1 LRKTFPESV
10 YNPITLTGAAIALV
24 SFGLILFI
32 MLLEALSPSQKPY
45 MGVIVFVILP
55 VFLILGLILI
65 AFGMLRRSRR
75 LRAGKDI
82 VFKFPQIDFNDKKN
96 RTAFSVFFVGTIL
109 LLFFSAFGS
118 YKAYEYTDSDEFC
131 GELCHKIMDPE
142 FTAYQVSPHAKV
154 DCVECHIGPGAGWFV
169 RYKLSGAYQV
179 YATLFNK
186 YPRPIPTPISNL
198 RPAKETCEQCH
209 WPQFFY
215 SRKEVNNTYYLSDET
230 NSRFSLNMLLKIGGG
245 SEETGITSG
254 IHYWHMDIVNK
265 ITYIAS
271 DSSRQTIPWV
281 RTESKDG
288 NVTVYK
294 SRNFHFKN
302 DTVPNSFVRTMDC
315 IDCHNRPTHIY
326 HNPYDAVN
334 KMMSIG
340 NIDTALS
347 NIKSVSVDALENS
360 YTTKNAGLDSIKII
374 IKYYYKTKYPDIF
387 AGNSKAI
394 EKSISI
400 IQNIYDKNYFPE
412 MKVNWKGYPDNIG
425 HMYFP
430 GCFRCHDGNHYSTNG
445 KVIRKDCNTCH
456 LIISERDIKGKA
468 ESSLNGIQFEHPI
481 DLGSPI
487 DEVTCTDCHQE

>member
-1 LRKTFPESV
+1 LKKIFPESV
-10 YNPITLTGAAIALV
+10 YNPITFTGAAIALV
-24 SFGLILFI
+24 SFGLILFL
-32 MLLEALSPSQKPY
+32 MLLEALSTSQKPY
-45 MGVIVFVILP
+45 MGIIVYVILP
-55 VFLILGLILI
+55 AFLIVGLILI
-65 AFGMLRRSRR
+65 AVGMIRRSRR
-75 LRAGKDI
+75 LKSGKDKE
-82 VFKFPQIDFNDKKN
+82 FKFPKIDFNDKKN

-118 YKAYEYTDSDEFC
+118 FKAYEYTDSDEFC
-131 GELCHKIMDPE
+131 GKLCHSVMDPE
-142 FTAYQVSPHAKV
+142 FTAYQVSPHARV
-154 DCVECHIGPGAGWFV
+154 GCVKCHIGPGAGWFV

-179 YATLFNK
+179 YATIFNK

-215 SRKEVNNTYYLSDET
+215 SRKEVKNTHYLSDESNT
-230 NSRFSLNMLLKIGGG
+230 SFSLNMLLKIGGG

-281 RTESKDG
+281 RSESKDG

-294 SRNFHFKN
+294 SKDFHFKN
-302 DTVPNSFVRTMDC
+302 DTVPNGFVRTMDC

-334 KMMSIG
+334 KMMAIG

-347 NIKSVSVDALENS
+347 YIKSVSVEALEKT
-360 YTTKNAGLDSIKII
+360 YTTKNVGLDSIKIFI
-374 IKYYYKTKYPDIF
+374 ENFYKTRHPEIF
-387 AGNSKAI
+387 KNKSNSI
-394 EKSISI
+394 EKSIAALK
-400 IQNIYDKNYFPE
+400 NIYEKNYFPG
-412 MKVNWKGYPDNIG
+412 MKVNWKEYPDNIG

-430 GCFRCHDGNHYSTNG
+430 GCFRCHDGNHFSEDG
-445 KVIRKDCNTCH
+445 KVIPKDCNTCH
-456 LIISERDIKGKA
+456 LILSETNIEGKK
-468 ESSLNGIQFEHPI
+468 ETSLQGIQFEHPV

>member
-1 LRKTFPESV
+1 MKKTFPESV
-10 YNPITLTGAAIALV
+10 YNPITLTGAAITLV
-24 SFGLILFI
+24 SFGLILFL

-65 AFGMLRRSRR
+65 AVGMLRRSRR
-75 LRAGKDI
+75 LKSGKAA
-82 VFKFPQIDFNDKKN
+82 VFKFPQIDFNDSRN
-96 RTAFSVFFVGTIL
+96 RAAFSVFFVGTIL

-118 YKAYEYTDSDEFC
+118 FKAYEYTDSDEFC
-131 GELCHKIMDPE
+131 GKLCHKVMDPE
-142 FTAYQVSPHAKV
+142 FTAYQVSPHARV

-186 YPRPIPTPISNL
+186 YPKPIPTPISNL

-215 SRKEVNNTYYLSDET
+215 SRKEVNNKYYLSDESNT
-230 NSRFSLNMLLKIGGG
+230 SFSLKLLLKIGGG

-281 RTESKDG
+281 RTESKNG
-288 NVTVYK
+288 KVTVYK
-294 SRNFHFKN
+294 SKNFHFID
-302 DTVPNSFVRTMDC
+302 DTVPNGFLRTMDC

-326 HNPYDAVN
+326 HNPYTSVD

-340 NIDTALS
+340 NIDTTLS
-347 NIKSVSVDALENS
+347 YIKSVSVDALEKTYS
-360 YTTKNAGLDSIKII
+360 TKDIGLDSIKIFI
-374 IKYYYKTKYPDIF
+374 ENFYKTKYPEIF
-387 AGNSKAI
+387 ADNYEAI
-394 EKSISI
+394 GESIST
-400 IQNIYDKNYFPE
+400 IQDIYEENYFPE
-412 MKVNWKGYPDNIG
+412 MRVNWKEYPDNIG
-425 HMYFP
+425 HIYFP
-430 GCFRCHDGNHYSTNG
+430 GCFRCHDGNHISADG
-445 KVIRKDCNTCH
+445 KIIPKDCNTCH
-456 LIISERDIKGKA
+456 LIVSEINIEGKK
-468 ESSLNGIQFEHPI
+468 ETSLQGIQFEHPV
-481 DLGSPI
+481 DLGTPI

>member
-1 LRKTFPESV
+1 
-10 YNPITLTGAAIALV
+10 
-24 SFGLILFI
+24 
-32 MLLEALSPSQKPY
+32 
-45 MGVIVFVILP
+45 
-55 VFLILGLILI
+55 
-65 AFGMLRRSRR
+65 
-75 LRAGKDI
+75 
-82 VFKFPQIDFNDKKN
+82 
-96 RTAFSVFFVGTIL
+96 
-109 LLFFSAFGS
+109 
-118 YKAYEYTDSDEFC
+118 
-131 GELCHKIMDPE
+131 
-142 FTAYQVSPHAKV
+142 
-154 DCVECHIGPGAGWFV
+154 
-169 RYKLSGAYQV
+169 
-179 YATLFNK
+179 
-186 YPRPIPTPISNL
+186 
-198 RPAKETCEQCH
+198 
-209 WPQFFY
+209 
-215 SRKEVNNTYYLSDET
+215 
-230 NSRFSLNMLLKIGGG
+230 
-245 SEETGITSG
+245 
-254 IHYWHMDIVNK
+254 
-265 ITYIAS
+265 
-271 DSSRQTIPWV
+271 
-281 RTESKDG
+281 
-288 NVTVYK
+288 
-294 SRNFHFKN
+294 
-302 DTVPNSFVRTMDC
+302 
-315 IDCHNRPTHIY
+315 
-326 HNPYDAVN
+326 
-334 KMMSIG
+334 MSIG

>member
-1 LRKTFPESV
+1 LKKIFPESV
-10 YNPITLTGAAIALV
+10 YNPITLTGAAIAV
-24 SFGLILFI
+24 ISFGLILFL
-32 MLLEALSPSQKPY
+32 MLLEALSPTQKPY

-65 AFGMLRRSRR
+65 AVGMLRRSRR
-75 LRAGKDI
+75 LKTGKDI
-82 VFKFPQIDFNDKKN
+82 IFKFPQIDFNDRKN
-96 RTAFSVFFVGTIL
+96 RAAFSVFFVGTIL

-131 GELCHKIMDPE
+131 GKLCHKVMDPE

-215 SRKEVNNTYYLSDET
+215 SRKEIMNTYYLSDENNT
-230 NSRFSLNMLLKIGGG
+230 SFSLKMLLKIGGG

-281 RTESKDG
+281 KSETKNGKVTFYKSKD
-288 NVTVYK
+288 
-294 SRNFHFKN
+294 FHFKD
-302 DTVPNSFVRTMDC
+302 DTVPNGFLRTMDC

-334 KMMSIG
+334 EMMSIG
-340 NIDTALS
+340 IIDTVLS
-347 NIKSVSVDALENS
+347 YIKSVSVDALENT
-360 YTTKNAGLDSIKII
+360 YTTKDIGLDSIKTFIEDF
-374 IKYYYKTKYPDIF
+374 YKTKYPEIF
-387 AGNSKAI
+387 TNKSNAI
-394 EKSISI
+394 EKSVST
-400 IQNIYDKNYFPE
+400 IQDIYEKNYFPE
-412 MKVNWKGYPDNIG
+412 MRVNWKEYPDNIG

-430 GCFRCHDGNHYSTNG
+430 GCFRCHDGNHFSADG
-445 KVIRKDCNTCH
+445 KVISKDCNTCH
-456 LIISERDIKGKA
+456 LIVSETNIEGKK
-468 ESSLNGIQFEHPI
+468 ETSLQGVQFEHPV
-481 DLGSPI
+481 DLDTPI